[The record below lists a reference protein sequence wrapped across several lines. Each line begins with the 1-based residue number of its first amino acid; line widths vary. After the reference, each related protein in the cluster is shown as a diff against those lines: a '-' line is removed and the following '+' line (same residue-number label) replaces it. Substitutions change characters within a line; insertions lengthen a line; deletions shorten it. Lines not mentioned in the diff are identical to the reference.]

1 MFNNFTTITLSFM
14 SEMGVIDL
22 SRTVSWGWYIV
33 IAIACAAVTCAL
45 LWVIYRFY
53 LKKQPKVEVENE
65 GEANQTQS
73 ISIGKLPMTLIVGGV
88 LALVIIVINCF

>member
-1 MFNNFTTITLSFM
+1 MFNNFTTITLSYL
-14 SEMGVIDL
+14 SIKNKINL

-53 LKKQPKVEVENE
+53 LKKQPKVEVEDE
-65 GEANQTQS
+65 GEVNQPQP
-73 ISIGKLPMTLIVGGV
+73 ISIGKFPMTLIVGGV
-88 LALVIIVINCF
+88 LALVMIVINCF